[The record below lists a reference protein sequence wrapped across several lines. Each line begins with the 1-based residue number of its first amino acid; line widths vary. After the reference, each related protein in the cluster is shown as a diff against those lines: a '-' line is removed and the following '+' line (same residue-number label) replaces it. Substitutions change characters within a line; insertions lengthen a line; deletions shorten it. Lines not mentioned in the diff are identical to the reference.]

1 MSKEESLTVF
11 IDRII
16 DDYHLPRTDKIKANL
31 RKKFVDVLKNNYH
44 FSDKKVWQNA
54 KKEKIGK
61 TQTRVFDTATLN
73 EVLRLSQDYLF
84 KLSNKQSTLTK
95 EQLAAM
101 QKEAEQKLW
110 QQPNSDPDADDQWQ
124 IQQATESYCL
134 KVRKEAILN
143 AIFEQYYT
151 PLKIDKIEE
160 DQGKIYYSNYPS
172 DEDTVEAIWRL
183 DHPEGIYYKRK

>member
-1 MSKEESLTVF
+1 MSTEKSLTVF
-11 IDRII
+11 VDGII
-16 DDYHLPRTDKIKANL
+16 DDYQLQKTDQTKQKL
-31 RKKFVDVLKNNYH
+31 RKKFTKLLKEDYH

-110 QQPNSDPDADDQWQ
+110 QQPDSDPDADDQLQ
-124 IQQATESYCL
+124 IKHATESYCL
-134 KVRKEAILN
+134 KIKKEAILN

-151 PLKIDKIEE
+151 PLKIDKIQE
-160 DQGKIYYSNYPS
+160 DQEKIYYSNYPS
-172 DEDTVEAIWRL
+172 DEDTVESIWRL
-183 DHPEGIYYKRK
+183 DHPEGIYFKRK